1 MPPEPEP
8 EVDAAAAA
16 AEAAEAAA
24 AAAAAAEL
32 AAQKLAEAEASRKLK
47 EQQEN
52 MEEIAKLAQSLTGK
66 EKQTYAK
73 QLTSSM
79 DRRLLRQGL
88 LKKQGDVKISPRYFF
103 LFNDMMLF
111 CRFNEGKK
119 GKATTYEPRKALSAD
134 QLKDS
139 TLKVL
144 ASERDL
150 KDKELAF
157 EMKTPGYDT
166 VLYAATPQDREE
178 WVLELKQVVTNLRD
192 DPAATAYGELHR
204 LVEGTLHHA
213 ALVGDVDL
221 AQRCIA
227 PPRDPKLLD
236 QVDDHGATALHVACF
251 SGKDSVA
258 AVLVEAG
265 ASAAILDAAGRSA
278 VHLAATGGHVDI
290 ISDAF
295 ASPSVDLDIA
305 DTADTTPL
313 RHALESDNMGVAT
326 MLVATGAEPN
336 RANASGW
343 TGLHVAAQ
351 AGQADAVRRWIS
363 VGADCNISVAE
374 AGGKHDGYTAL
385 LLAARAPADMAEAT
399 ISVLLENGADPNTTE
414 AGGRSALQLAMEV
427 DNTTVAEF
435 LVRRGARYE
444 GFAEELDEGTL
455 GRFGELHQEFL
466 AAEERKR
473 LLAASLAAP
482 KGAQKLARDSV
493 VSGYAFVSGSTKWNR
508 RYLVVTKEEMDMT
521 AQNPDGLLLHRYTLD
536 TDTEPLQS
544 VPLPLETC
552 AIEKVEGRPGA
563 EGEVGVLIS
572 GVGSAAKS
580 RAGGGFKAKMGGKLG
595 QAADLLKKGEA
606 GMYRLSFENDDPSVP
621 SREVQQRWVSRM
633 MRCGLG
639 GDIEE
644 AKRIEEEKKWEEAE
658 AARKQEEAEAEEFA
672 RQALGV
678 GAGGGAA
685 GGAAGGVGDVFQQV
699 NQAKD
704 TLNDN
709 IQKLGEMADKTEEM
723 RVNAMVRSHKLS
735 PIVHLTSVAF
745 HAARLTRCHCRC
757 CWVPAHGPWVYAYNR
772 ISATWRGKCERRSR
786 NATNAA
792 GCFNEP
798 QLKWTTA
805 ATILSYR
812 LLLHAP
818 TPLSIRTGQV
828 RSCMSCQELPRA
840 SRQSPTSSRLLR
852 HEIRVDKI
860 SRYRGLCCCLG
871 FSCGSCGR
879 RRLTGEVRMHKIA
892 RQRWCTAV

>member
-1 MPPEPEP
+1 MQASAEPAPQPEVDEASEPEPEPDETAPESAPEAGPPEGVPPEPEP
-8 EVDAAAAA
+8 EVDAAEA
-16 AEAAEAAA
+16 AEAAAEAAA

-32 AAQKLAEAEASRKLK
+32 AAAKLAEAEAARKLK

-52 MEEIAKLAQSLTGK
+52 MEEITRLAQSLTGK
-66 EKQTYAK
+66 EKQTYAQ

-79 DRRLLRQGL
+79 DRKLLRQGV

-134 QLKDS
+134 QLKNS

-166 VLYAATPQDREE
+166 VLYATTPQDREE
-178 WVLELKQVVTNLRD
+178 WVLELKQVLTNLRD
-192 DPAATAYGELHR
+192 DPAATAYGELHH

-251 SGKDSVA
+251 SGKDGVA
-258 AVLVEAG
+258 AALVEAG
-265 ASAAILDAAGRSA
+265 ASTTILDAAGRSA
-278 VHLAATGGHVDI
+278 IHLAATGGHVDI

-295 ASPSVDLDIA
+295 GPSVDLDIP

-326 MLVATGAEPN
+326 MLVATGAKPN

-363 VGADCNISVAE
+363 VGADCNIPVAE
-374 AGGKHDGYTAL
+374 SGGKHDGYTAL

-399 ISVLLENGADPNTTE
+399 IGVLLDNGADPNKTQ

-435 LVRRGARYE
+435 LVRRGASYE
-444 GFAEELDEGTL
+444 GFAQELDEGTL
-455 GRFGELHQEFL
+455 ARFGELHQEFL
-466 AAEERKR
+466 AAEERKSM
-473 LLAASLAAP
+473 LATSLAAP

-572 GVGSAAKS
+572 GVGTAAKS

-606 GMYRLSFENDDPSVP
+606 GMYRLSFENDDPSDP
-621 SREVQQRWVSRM
+621 SREIQQRWVSRM

-672 RQALGV
+672 RQALGLGV
-678 GAGGGAA
+678 GG

-709 IQKLGEMADKTEEM
+709 IQKLSEMADKTEEM
-723 RVNAMVRSHKLS
+723 RVNAMVRSQKPSSSALHS
-735 PIVHLTSVAF
+735 SAF
-745 HAARLTRCHCRC
+745 ACA
-757 CWVPAHGPWVYAYNR
+757 
-772 ISATWRGKCERRSR
+772 E
-786 NATNAA
+786 
-792 GCFNEP
+792 
-798 QLKWTTA
+798 
-805 ATILSYR
+805 
-812 LLLHAP
+812 
-818 TPLSIRTGQV
+818 
-828 RSCMSCQELPRA
+828 
-840 SRQSPTSSRLLR
+840 
-852 HEIRVDKI
+852 
-860 SRYRGLCCCLG
+860 
-871 FSCGSCGR
+871 
-879 RRLTGEVRMHKIA
+879 
-892 RQRWCTAV
+892 

>member
-1 MPPEPEP
+1 MGAAEAEPAAEPEPDAGGSTPPEGVPPEPEP
-8 EVDAAAAA
+8 EVDAATAA
-16 AEAAEAAA
+16 AEAEAAA
-24 AAAAAAEL
+24 AAAAKL
-32 AAQKLAEAEASRKLK
+32 AAEAEAEAEAARKMK

-66 EKQTYAK
+66 EKQTYAQ

-79 DRRLLRQGL
+79 DRKLLRQGVL
-88 LKKQGDVKISPRYFF
+88 RKQGDVKISPRYFF

-119 GKATTYEPRKALSAD
+119 GKATTYEPRKELSAEK
-134 QLKDS
+134 LKS
-139 TLKVL
+139 SVLKVL
-144 ASERDL
+144 ASEREL

-166 VLYAATPQDREE
+166 VLYAATPQERQE
-178 WVLELKQVVTNLRD
+178 WVLELKQVLTSLRD

-204 LVEGTLHHA
+204 IVEGTLHHA

-227 PPRDPKLLD
+227 PPRDPALLD
-236 QVDDHGATALHVACF
+236 AVDDHGATALHVACF
-251 SGKDSVA
+251 SGKEGVA
-258 AVLVEAG
+258 ALLVQAG
-265 ASAAILDAAGRSA
+265 ASASILDAAGRSP

-295 ASPSVDLDIA
+295 ASGVDLDVV
-305 DTADTTPL
+305 DQADTTPL
-313 RHALESDNMGVAT
+313 RHALENDNMGVAT
-326 MLVATGAEPN
+326 MLVATGADPN
-336 RANASGW
+336 RKNASGW

-363 VGADCNISVAE
+363 VGADCNVPVAE
-374 AGGKHDGYTAL
+374 AGGRHDGYTAL
-385 LLAARAPADMAEAT
+385 LLAARAPADAAEAT
-399 ISVLLENGADPNTTE
+399 ISVLLDNGADPNTTE
-414 AGGRSALQLAMEV
+414 ASGRSALQLAMEV

-435 LVRRGARYE
+435 LVRRGAMYE

-455 GRFGELHQEFL
+455 ARFGELHQEFL
-466 AAEERKR
+466 AAEERKQM
-473 LLAASLAAP
+473 LATSLAAP

-493 VSGYAFVSGSTKWNR
+493 ISGYAFVSGSTKWNR
-508 RYLVVTKEEMDMT
+508 RYLVVTKDEMDMT
-521 AQNPDGLLLHRYTLD
+521 TQNPDGLLLHRYTFD

-552 AIEKVEGRPGA
+552 AIEKVDGRPGV

-572 GVGSAAKS
+572 GVGTAAKS

-606 GMYRLSFENDDPSVP
+606 GMYRLSFENDDPSNP
-621 SREVQQRWVSRM
+621 SREIQQRWVSFL
-633 MRCGLG
+633 MRLGLG

-658 AARKQEEAEAEEFA
+658 ATRKREEAEAEEFA

-685 GGAAGGVGDVFQQV
+685 GGGAGGVGDVFQQV

-723 RVNAMVRSHKLS
+723 RHNAMVRSR
-735 PIVHLTSVAF
+735 T
-745 HAARLTRCHCRC
+745 C
-757 CWVPAHGPWVYAYNR
+757 AH
-772 ISATWRGKCERRSR
+772 
-786 NATNAA
+786 
-792 GCFNEP
+792 
-798 QLKWTTA
+798 
-805 ATILSYR
+805 
-812 LLLHAP
+812 HAP
-818 TPLSIRTGQV
+818 LSLALV
-828 RSCMSCQELPRA
+828 RVGVQWPRDN
-840 SRQSPTSSRLLR
+840 TNSRLLFLLSGAYMTTQQ
-852 HEIRVDKI
+852 DF
-860 SRYRGLCCCLG
+860 GD
-871 FSCGSCGR
+871 
-879 RRLTGEVRMHKIA
+879 MA
-892 RQRWCTAV
+892 RQMREKEQKRHKRGGLF